1 MRMIEIV
8 RKDNLCKVKRFLSG
22 NYAKEDLFQRIKLP
36 RGRVIDHDSTDYKMW
51 QGSLP
56 HKNEVQRSIFFKEKM
71 IIRVCFVIFLGL
83 ETVLTFFYC

>member
-1 MRMIEIV
+1 MQKKI
-8 RKDNLCKVKRFLSG
+8 F
-22 NYAKEDLFQRIKLP
+22 F
-36 RGRVIDHDSTDYKMW
+36 RVVDHDSTDYKMW

-71 IIRVCFVIFLGL
+71 IIRVCFVIFLGHLRPL